1 MTSGLSGVLPSR
13 DLKSL
18 KSDDDGLCDGRVN
31 QGVGV
36 GGILPPK
43 KSALCDTLG
52 TPWGN
57 RVVGLTDELHFAR
70 GINAPTLKEDPNG
83 VYVTPS
89 HVHKAIQQY
98 MGFDLF
104 AKDLGHGLDDV
115 EPLPIFDP
123 FKATFG

>member
-1 MTSGLSGVLPSR
+1 MMMVSVMA
-13 DLKSL
+13 
-18 KSDDDGLCDGRVN
+18 RVN
-31 QGVGV
+31 QGVGL
-36 GGILPPK
+36 GGILPSK
-43 KSALCDTLG
+43 KSALRYTLD
-52 TPWGN
+52 TPWDN

-70 GINAPTLKEDPNG
+70 GINARTLKEDPNG
-83 VYVTPS
+83 VYMTPS

-115 EPLPIFDP
+115 EPLPLFDP

>member
-31 QGVGV
+31 QGVGL

-52 TPWGN
+52 TLCYGTALSQSPA
-57 RVVGLTDELHFAR
+57 RRILH
-70 GINAPTLKEDPNG
+70 
-83 VYVTPS
+83 
-89 HVHKAIQQY
+89 
-98 MGFDLF
+98 
-104 AKDLGHGLDDV
+104 
-115 EPLPIFDP
+115 
-123 FKATFG
+123 